1 MEGALGIAI
10 PPGPEALTAA
20 WLNDALH
27 LGGVIDGNV
36 SVTSIDVKTIG
47 EGSGFIG
54 QIARVGLTYDRPAPG
69 APASLVAKFP
79 GASEGGRT
87 IGNLFDFYH
96 REIRFYEEIA
106 DAVELR
112 TPRRYYSAANRDAKE
127 YILLI
132 EDLSPAEVGDHAAG
146 CTLEQARLGLESIAR
161 FHATWWEHP
170 QLAEIAEWM
179 PMIDAPVQRIAQG
192 AYQQAWE
199 PFLQMFGAMLSPEVK
214 AVGERIGQNV
224 VRIQS
229 SFASSPLTIS
239 HGDYRTDNMFFAS
252 PEGGPEFAVADWQIS
267 TRGRGAFDVSY
278 LLCGGLEPDL
288 RRAHEREL
296 VQLYHDTLV
305 ANGVTDYRLE
315 QCWDDYRRGALFM
328 FVYIVI
334 AIGTLDAA
342 NERGMALWTAWL
354 RRGAAA
360 IEELNAVEQMP
371 A

>member
-1 MEGALGIAI
+1 MESELDTTI
-10 PPGPEALTAA
+10 PSGPEALTAA
-20 WLNDALH
+20 WMTASLRS
-27 LGGVIDGNV
+27 GGVIKDAT
-36 SVTSIDVKTIG
+36 VTSIDVKTIG

-54 QIARVGLTYDRPAPG
+54 QIARVGLTYDRAEPG

-87 IGNLFDFYH
+87 IGNLFDFYN

-112 TPRRYYSAANRDAKE
+112 TPRRYYSAANPAAQE

-132 EDLSPAEVGDHAAG
+132 EDLAPAQVGDHAVG
-146 CTLEQARLGLESIAR
+146 CTLDQARISIESVAK

-170 QLAEIAEWM
+170 QLDKIGEWM
-179 PMIDAPVQRIAQG
+179 PMIDAPVQQFAAG

-214 AVGERIGQNV
+214 SVCERIGQNV
-224 VRIQS
+224 VKIQS
-229 SFASSPLTIS
+229 SFAAPPLTIS
-239 HGDYRTDNMFFAS
+239 HGDYRTDNLFFAS
-252 PEGGPEFAVADWQIS
+252 SEGGPAFAVADWQIS

-288 RRAHEREL
+288 RRAHERDL
-296 VQLYHDTLV
+296 VKLYHDTLV
-305 ANGVTDYRLE
+305 ANGVAGYSFE

-360 IEELNAVEQMP
+360 IEELNAAEQMP
-371 A
+371 V